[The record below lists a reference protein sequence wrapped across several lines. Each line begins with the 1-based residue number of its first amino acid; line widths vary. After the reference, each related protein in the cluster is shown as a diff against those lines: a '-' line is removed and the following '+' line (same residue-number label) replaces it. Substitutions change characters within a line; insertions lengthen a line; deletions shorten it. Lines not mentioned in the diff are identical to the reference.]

1 MIKTVHIPVLLDE
14 VLEQL
19 AVDAGGR
26 FLDCTFG
33 GGGHTQAILKANDL
47 NTVVAIDRNPLTKKN
62 AEVLKEQFKERFEFI
77 NMPFSNVAEI
87 NKYGPFDGILAD
99 LGFSSDQ
106 LSANLGFSFSDSEL
120 DMRMDKDDNLT
131 AKDIINSKSENEL
144 KTIFKRGG
152 VSKAYS
158 LIAKAIIN
166 NRPIN
171 SAKELAD
178 CILDKYPKKFVKP
191 GRHPATVFFQALR
204 MEVNQEISELKSFL
218 NSSLDLLNTKGRL
231 AVISFHSLED
241 KIVTKCM
248 RNWSSQGDMPALHPG
263 ATKEQDKEVGK
274 LLTRKA
280 ITPSEDEKVKNPRSR
295 SAMLRVFMKV

>member
-1 MIKTVHIPVLLDE
+1 MIKTVHIPVLLEE

-19 AVDAGGR
+19 NVKAGGR

-33 GGGHTQAILKANDL
+33 GGGHAQAILKANDL
-47 NTVVAIDRNPLTKKN
+47 NTVVAIDRNPMTLSI
-62 AEVLKEQFKERFEFI
+62 AEVLKEKFNERFEFI
-77 NMPFSNVAEI
+77 NMPFSNVLEI

-106 LSANLGFSFSDSEL
+106 LSANLGFSFSDTEL
-120 DMRMDKDDNLT
+120 DMRMDHDTDVT
-131 AKDIINSKSENEL
+131 AKDIVNTKSEGEL
-144 KTIFKRGG
+144 KNIFKRGG

-158 LIAKAIIN
+158 IVSKAIIE

-178 CILDKYPKKFVKP
+178 CINDNYPKKFVKP

-204 MEVNQEISELKSFL
+204 IEVNEEISELKSFL
-218 NSSLDLLNTKGRL
+218 NGALTLLNQRGRL

-248 RNWSSQGDMPALHPG
+248 RKWGSSGDMPALHPG
-263 ATKEQDKEVGK
+263 ATKEQDKQIGK

-280 ITPSEDEKVKNPRSR
+280 ITPTDKEISDNPRSR